1 MLEVKQLSV
10 SIDGV
15 KILDGID
22 LTAKAGQVIVISG
35 KSGSGKSS
43 IIKALNG
50 IFPYHQAAAIS
61 GAITLDGASI
71 IDSDIQAR
79 SAYLTTVFQNPN
91 NQFYCVDS
99 TDEMAFPLE
108 NRNIDRATILATI
121 DEHTKLLNT
130 EHLKDKSLMALSG
143 GQKQLV
149 AITSVSVMNEQIYL
163 LDEPSASLDQ
173 QSIEQLAQAIATWKS
188 RGKIVIVAE
197 HRLHYLADI
206 MDELVVIEGGKIVD
220 RASCQLRSL
229 KPTTL
234 AMLRQKHDYK
244 RVDTLQKRPI
254 DGAMLLQDYYY
265 RYKKQPVLNFDLALD
280 DAKISFIIGKNGVG
294 KSTFIHCLCGLN
306 KGFKGKTQLGDL
318 RFSKKGYRH
327 CALVM
332 QDVNHQLFT
341 ESVYEEIK
349 MACDDDATIER
360 VLQSLDLTAKKD
372 AHPMSLSGG
381 QKQRVA
387 IGNAWASGKRIV
399 VFDEP
404 TSGLCHS
411 SMTAIKTI
419 LENLKENGK
428 KVIVITHDYEFINCF
443 ENEEIV
449 EFYKNC

>member
-1 MLEVKQLSV
+1 MLEIKHLSLSV
-10 SIDGV
+10 DDT
-15 KILDGID
+15 KILDDIN
-22 LTAKAGQVIVISG
+22 LTAKPGQLIVISG
-35 KSGSGKSS
+35 KSGSGKST

-50 IFPYHQAAAIS
+50 IFPFHQPAQIS
-61 GAITLDGASI
+61 GDIALNGESILDN
-71 IDSDIQAR
+71 DIQAR

-91 NQFYCVDS
+91 NQFYCINS

-108 NRNIDRATILATI
+108 NRNIERQTILATI

-173 QSIEQLAQAIATWKS
+173 QSIEQLAHAISTWKA

-197 HRLHYLADI
+197 HRLYYLADI
-206 MDELVVIEGGKIVD
+206 MDDLVVIEDGKIVEQ
-220 RASCQLRSL
+220 ASCQLRSL
-229 KPTTL
+229 KRTTL
-234 AMLRQKHDYK
+234 PMLCDKNDYK
-244 RVDTLQKRPI
+244 RLNVLEKQSAS
-254 DGAMLLQDYYY
+254 GNMLLQNY
-265 RYKKQPVLNFDLALD
+265 RYSYQKEPVLDFDFAFD
-280 DAKISFIIGKNGVG
+280 DSKITFIVGNNGIG

-306 KGFKGKTQLGDL
+306 KGFKGSTKLNDL
-318 RFSKKGYRH
+318 AFRKKGYRH

-341 ESVYEEIK
+341 ESVYQEIK
-349 MACDDDATIER
+349 MACDDDAKIDEI
-360 VLQSLDLTAKKD
+360 LALLDLLAKKE

-387 IGNAWASGKRIV
+387 IGNAWASDKRII

-404 TSGLCHS
+404 TSGLCYA
-411 SMTAIKTI
+411 SMMAIKSIIET
-419 LENLKENGK
+419 LKAAGK
-428 KVIVITHDYEFINCF
+428 KVIVVTHDYEFINCF

-449 EFYKNC
+449 EFCK